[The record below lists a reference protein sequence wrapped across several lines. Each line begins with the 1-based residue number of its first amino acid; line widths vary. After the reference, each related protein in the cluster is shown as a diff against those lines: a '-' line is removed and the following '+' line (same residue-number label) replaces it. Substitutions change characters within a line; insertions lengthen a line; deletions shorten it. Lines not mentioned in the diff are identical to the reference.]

1 MTDTAEAIR
10 QILEQRMHRV
20 GEVSI
25 LNADLLR
32 KTQEQSGLR
41 VDLMRCEDGAAAGSD
56 LARDERNRIRDDT
69 ARLETEIGECE
80 RKRKALEDR
89 ISQLDRKL
97 EGL

>member
-1 MTDTAEAIR
+1 MADTAEAIR
-10 QILEQRMHRV
+10 QILEQRMQLV

-41 VDLMRCEDGAAAGSD
+41 VDLMRCEDDAAAGSGVSREE
-56 LARDERNRIRDDT
+56 LNRIRGDA
-69 ARLETEIGECE
+69 ARLETEIDACE
-80 RKRKALEDR
+80 RNRQSLEDR

-97 EGL
+97 ERL